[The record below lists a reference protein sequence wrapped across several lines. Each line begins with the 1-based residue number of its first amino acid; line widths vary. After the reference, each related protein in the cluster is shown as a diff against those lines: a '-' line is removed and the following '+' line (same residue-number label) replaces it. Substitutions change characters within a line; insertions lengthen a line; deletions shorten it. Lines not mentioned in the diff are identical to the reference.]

1 MVHLSWGWGEGDG
14 RISYMHVH
22 IVHITSSFLDDFLI
36 VFSFVQINQ
45 CVESRSNRNLFSF
58 NFSLFENRL
67 KFGFKIA
74 V

>member
-1 MVHLSWGWGEGDG
+1 MGGERGMVESHICTYTLSTLQA
-14 RISYMHVH
+14 V
-22 IVHITSSFLDDFLI
+22 FLDDFLI